1 MVPIGY
7 TAEVDAHAGT
17 RTLQTR
23 SLDTSGAHVRRGS
36 APGAEPDALPDLLLI
51 ERSRGGDARAIE
63 ALIRRYGQRLFRVAR
78 SVLPDEERAEAAVLE
93 AYLAAFA
100 DLNRYEPT
108 GKFAAWLTRLTFNQA
123 QVLRAGAARP
133 RAPRLCRRP
142 RRRPGHPC
150 GALAQPA
157 GAAADELPQRR
168 ELEQAIGRLPEVF
181 RTVFVLRVIEGISGI
196 ETAASLMVHETTV
209 RTRLYRAL
217 RRLGPDTVGRVR
229 ADARVAAA
237 DARAHRADRERRADR
252 TPHGSMLT
260 ISASAP

>member
-1 MVPIGY
+1 MLEPV
-7 TAEVDAHAGT
+7 
-17 RTLQTR
+17 LQTR
-23 SLDTSGAHVRRGS
+23 SPDPSGAHVRRGG
-36 APGAEPDALPDLLLI
+36 APGAEPDTLPDLLLI
-51 ERSRGGDARAIE
+51 ERSRGSDARAIE

-100 DLNRYEPT
+100 DLSRYEPA

-123 QVLRAGAARP
+123 QVLRAGTHPAAHAAAVP
-133 RAPRLCRRP
+133 QAADGARATPA
-142 RRRPGHPC
+142 

-168 ELEQAIGRLPEVF
+168 ELEQAIGRLPQVF
-181 RTVFVLRVIEGISGI
+181 RTVFVLRIIEGISGI

-217 RRLGPDTVGRVR
+217 RRLGPDIVARVR
-229 ADARVAAA
+229 VTPGLLQLTPERTERIVRGVLSAR
-237 DARAHRADRERRADR
+237 
-252 TPHGSMLT
+252 PHSSMLT
-260 ISASAP
+260 ISASTP